1 MEKIMHHK
9 NIAMFL
15 LSCLLLTSQ
24 YSTAAIN
31 IDRTRIIF
39 PGKDKSVS
47 LVINNQSK
55 TSPYLAQSWI
65 ENSQGEK
72 ISEPFT
78 VLPPMQ
84 RVEPGAK
91 NQIKIIKTE
100 GINQLP
106 QDRESLFY
114 LNVREIPP
122 TSEKENV
129 VQIAIQSRLKMFYRP
144 ATIINNSDKVWAK
157 DLNISRNGSKLT
169 LDNPSKFY
177 ITLGYLSS
185 NEKGNFPGFESV
197 MISPLSQE
205 TVTVPTSPFAK
216 LYLGYMDDYGGLKM
230 LTYNCTAVMCQLSAE
245 NK

>member
-1 MEKIMHHK
+1 MHHK

-84 RVEPGAK
+84 RVE
-91 NQIKIIKTE
+91 
-100 GINQLP
+100 
-106 QDRESLFY
+106 
-114 LNVREIPP
+114 
-122 TSEKENV
+122 
-129 VQIAIQSRLKMFYRP
+129 
-144 ATIINNSDKVWAK
+144 VW
-157 DLNISRNGSKLT
+157 S
-169 LDNPSKFY
+169 
-177 ITLGYLSS
+177 
-185 NEKGNFPGFESV
+185 
-197 MISPLSQE
+197 
-205 TVTVPTSPFAK
+205 
-216 LYLGYMDDYGGLKM
+216 
-230 LTYNCTAVMCQLSAE
+230 
-245 NK
+245 